1 MFSILVLI
9 TLLAYLA
16 SAFLFFGDIAIRGR
30 AGDPWG
36 KRLIWMG
43 LTTHVGAVCA
53 AVVDGHGPQLLA
65 MPGGLLL
72 AALLLV
78 AGYVGLS
85 RRHAV
90 QQVGTLVAPL
100 ACLLLTVVVF
110 LGPGAETRRPA
121 GDATLIIHITLA
133 FVGTAAFSLAF
144 LISVLYVVQAR
155 QLKRKNF
162 GKLFR
167 SLPSLDELDNVNFRC
182 VSIGFPIYTAAILLG
197 VIWLAKKE
205 ASETPFYT
213 GYLLATSSWLLY
225 GIVLQSRITAGWRG
239 TKAAVIT
246 MIGFLAAAGVIVT
259 YVLK

>member
-1 MFSILVLI
+1 MFSILTLV

-36 KRLIWMG
+36 KRLIWVGM
-43 LTTHVGAVCA
+43 TTHIGTVAVA
-53 AVVDGHGPQLLA
+53 LVDGHSSRLLS
-65 MPGGLLL
+65 MPDGLLL

-78 AGYVGLS
+78 VGYVGLS
-85 RRHAV
+85 RFHAV

-100 ACLLLTVVVF
+100 ACLMLTALVF
-110 LGPGAETRRPA
+110 LEPGAQTGRGA
-121 GDATLIIHITLA
+121 GGATLIIHITLA
-133 FVGTAAFSLAF
+133 FIGTAAFSLAF

-155 QLKRKNF
+155 QLKKKKF

-182 VSIGFPIYTAAILLG
+182 VSIGFPVYTAAILLG
-197 VIWLAKKE
+197 VVWLAKSG
-205 ASETPFYT
+205 ASDKPFYT

-239 TKAAVIT
+239 MKAAVFTI
-246 MIGFLAAAGVIVT
+246 IGFVAAAGVIVT
-259 YVLK
+259 YLLR